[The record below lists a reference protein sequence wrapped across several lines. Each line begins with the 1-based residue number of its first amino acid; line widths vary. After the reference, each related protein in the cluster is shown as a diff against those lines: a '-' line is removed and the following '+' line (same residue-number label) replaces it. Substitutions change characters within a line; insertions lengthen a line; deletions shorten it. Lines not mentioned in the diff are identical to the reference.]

1 MEPDRPIVK
10 RTLLSRQPRENS
22 LLVALSSVL
31 IMLVVSQLCWRDSG
45 QLYLTLAAIPSRVIE
60 SGEFWRLLTA
70 LAVHADFAHFL
81 SNALLFGFFSYLLFG
96 YFGFWTYPVA
106 SLLLGSLA
114 NYLSLLTY
122 PPQVRLV
129 GASVAVYLMAGFW
142 LTMYLLVER
151 SKPRSKRLLHTLGV
165 GIVLLM
171 PTAFER
177 SISYRSHA
185 VGLAIG
191 ILFAIVYFLA
201 RRDQIRSEEILETE
215 LVDSSETEGQGFIN

>member
-1 MEPDRPIVK
+1 
-10 RTLLSRQPRENS
+10 
-22 LLVALSSVL
+22 
-31 IMLVVSQLCWRDSG
+31 
-45 QLYLTLAAIPSRVIE
+45 
-60 SGEFWRLLTA
+60 
-70 LAVHADFAHFL
+70 
-81 SNALLFGFFSYLLFG
+81 
-96 YFGFWTYPVA
+96 
-106 SLLLGSLA
+106 
-114 NYLSLLTY
+114 
-122 PPQVRLV
+122 
-129 GASVAVYLMAGFW
+129 
-142 LTMYLLVER
+142 
-151 SKPRSKRLLHTLGV
+151 LHTLGV